1 MALSHPLAWAHLA
14 TSIADW
20 LPLLGRHSVQQEALV
35 PHFFWQSSRA
45 ERHLGSFWQVAHWV
59 GHFYSMHF
67 WGSSKVANCWVE
79 ADDESTS
86 SKFIISAAL
95 SHPLAWAHLATS
107 IADWLPLLGR
117 HSVQQEALVPH
128 FFWQSSRAERHLG
141 SFWQVAHWVGHFYSM
156 HFWGSASVYLVI
168 SMANESKA
176 IDNMRMGIFIVDF
189 ISI

>member
-1 MALSHPLAWAHLA
+1 MSYLSGIYPIFKIIKLLNWYKLKFLVN
-14 TSIADW
+14 TNNVKCDW
-20 LPLLGRHSVQQEALV
+20 L
-35 PHFFWQSSRA
+35 
-45 ERHLGSFWQVAHWV
+45 
-59 GHFYSMHF
+59 FY
-67 WGSSKVANCWVE
+67 
-79 ADDESTS
+79 
-86 SKFIISAAL
+86 FIINWLNWYKIYNEDPRPHIVDRFTLICHGNYKINWCRPSGIVYYIAL

-156 HFWGSASVYLVI
+156 HFWGSASVIVEI

-176 IDNMRMGIFIVDF
+176 IDNIRTGIFIVDF